1 MAFVINLA
9 TNDGSRPFRTGLFG
23 PGGYP
28 SGVDNDGGNIRAA
41 GTVPGDGT
49 LTGLVS
55 TNPLGEGNPII
66 TIVSGA
72 SLASPTK
79 GITAG
84 TFNAGN
90 AQVLERVTDTIAS
103 ISNTTLLHGSSN
115 SANNGTGVLGN
126 KSQQRQYFYKTAVR
140 NGGWNIFSGV
150 FSPAVTSSYSGVWNI
165 SAGVDNS
172 ATMRTSG
179 TDVAAYPTQDVPGR
193 LTFMYGN
200 PTPSGTLYGPR
211 YNW

>member
-9 TNDGSRPFRTGLFG
+9 TDDATRPFRTGIFIN
-23 PGGYP
+23 GYP
-28 SGVDNDGGNIRAA
+28 SGVDNNGGNIRAG

-55 TNPLGEGNPII
+55 TNALGEGNPII

-72 SLASPTK
+72 DLGTVK

-84 TFNAGN
+84 TFNLGN
-90 AQVLERVTDTIAS
+90 KQVLERVTTTIAS
-103 ISNTTLLHGSSN
+103 IANTSLLHGSSD

-126 KSQQRQYFYKTAVR
+126 KAQQRQFFYKTAVR

-200 PTPSGTLYGPR
+200 PTPSGSLYNPR